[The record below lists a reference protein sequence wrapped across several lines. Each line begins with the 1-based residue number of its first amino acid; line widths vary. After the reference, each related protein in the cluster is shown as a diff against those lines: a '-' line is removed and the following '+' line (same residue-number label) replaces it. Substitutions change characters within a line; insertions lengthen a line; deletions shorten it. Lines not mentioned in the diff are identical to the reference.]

1 MNVYTD
7 YRDMSDPRII
17 TTLGVLLGFDI
28 TTPSTFNGEDT
39 RNDNNMETNG
49 SQPQTSSDSK
59 TASASNPNP
68 ADPSTPSS
76 SKNVNTKVMS

>member
-1 MNVYTD
+1 
-7 YRDMSDPRII
+7 MSDPRII

-28 TTPSTFNGEDT
+28 STPSTFNEEDM
-39 RNDNNMETNG
+39 RNDNNVETNE
-49 SQPQTSSDSK
+49 SQPQTFSDSK